1 MNFGGRGQCGFS
13 LDSREEDLIRRYFEA
28 FNKHDLKG
36 VIACSHSEP
45 VVVDSEGRRHEGVDA
60 VRRLYRFQFSLAADG
75 RCDLRSLV
83 GHNGRGMA
91 ESLFRGT
98 VDRDGTAINALGAE
112 VFEFADERIKE
123 IRDHH
128 RVLN

>member
-1 MNFGGRGQCGFS
+1 MAT
-13 LDSREEDLIRRYFEA
+13 REEELIRRYFEA
-28 FNKHDLKG
+28 FNKHDLEG
-36 VIACSHSEP
+36 VIACLHPEP

-60 VRRLYRFQFSLAADG
+60 VRQLYRFQFSLAADG

-83 GHNGRGMA
+83 GHDGRGMA
-91 ESLFRGT
+91 ESLFHGT
-98 VDRDGTAINALGAE
+98 LDRDGDGIKALGAE

>member
-1 MNFGGRGQCGFS
+1 MAT
-13 LDSREEDLIRRYFEA
+13 REEDIIRRYFDA
-28 FNKHDLKG
+28 FNSHDLEA
-36 VIACSHSEP
+36 VMACFHPDP

-60 VRRLYRFQFSLAADG
+60 VRRLYRFQFSVADDG

-83 GHNGRGMA
+83 GHDGRGMA
-91 ESLFRGT
+91 ESLFHGTLNRGGT
-98 VDRDGTAINALGAE
+98 VIQALGAE

-128 RVLN
+128 RMLD

>member
-1 MNFGGRGQCGFS
+1 MAT
-13 LDSREEDLIRRYFEA
+13 REEEIIRRYFEA
-28 FNKHDLKG
+28 FNKHDLAG
-36 VIACSHSEP
+36 VIACFHPEP
-45 VVVDSEGRRHEGVDA
+45 VVVDSDGRRHEGVDA

-83 GHNGRGMA
+83 GHDGRGMA
-91 ESLFRGT
+91 ESLFHGT
-98 VDRDGTAINALGAE
+98 LECDGAVIKALGTE

-128 RVLN
+128 RILN

>member
-1 MNFGGRGQCGFS
+1 MAT
-13 LDSREEDLIRRYFEA
+13 REEELIRRYFDA
-28 FNKHDLKG
+28 FNNHDLDG
-36 VIACSHSEP
+36 VIACFHSEP
-45 VVVDSEGRRHEGVDA
+45 VVVDSDGRRHEGVDA

-83 GHNGRGMA
+83 GHAGRGMA
-91 ESLFRGT
+91 ESLYHGT
-98 VDRDGTAINALGAE
+98 LDRDGTAIRALGAE

-128 RVLN
+128 RMME